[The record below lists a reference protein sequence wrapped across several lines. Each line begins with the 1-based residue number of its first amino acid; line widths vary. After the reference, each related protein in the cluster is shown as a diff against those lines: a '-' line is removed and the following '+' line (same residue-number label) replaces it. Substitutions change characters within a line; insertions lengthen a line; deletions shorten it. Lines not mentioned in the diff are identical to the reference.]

1 MLVHTSVLSD
11 AFGAVRKKKMSTAES
26 EQDKQ
31 HFSAINDAVP
41 SGKDESGDP
50 PTEVTKSTFET
61 ETKPVDSTVTEA
73 ESAKNG
79 DEEKTVTEAQNPEIV
94 INGDLSKSHENVSSL
109 TNESNETNQKSTQI
123 KEVVNGVETSDEN
136 CTTKDVKDEGKPA
149 ETTELDKGQEKV
161 ENVPVKV
168 EDAVPESKREVEAG
182 VKESVEQKEN
192 QPSEESTV
200 AVTGKSLC

>member
-1 MLVHTSVLSD
+1 
-11 AFGAVRKKKMSTAES
+11 MSTAES

-31 HFSAINDAVP
+31 PFSAINDAVP

-200 AVTGKSLC
+200 AVTGKSLCQYIHLIAIQLSYEK

>member
-1 MLVHTSVLSD
+1 
-11 AFGAVRKKKMSTAES
+11 MSTAES

-31 HFSAINDAVP
+31 PFSAINDAVP

-79 DEEKTVTEAQNPEIV
+79 DEEKTETEAQNPEIV

-168 EDAVPESKREVEAG
+168 EDAVPESKREEEAG
-182 VKESVEQKEN
+182 VKESVEEKEN